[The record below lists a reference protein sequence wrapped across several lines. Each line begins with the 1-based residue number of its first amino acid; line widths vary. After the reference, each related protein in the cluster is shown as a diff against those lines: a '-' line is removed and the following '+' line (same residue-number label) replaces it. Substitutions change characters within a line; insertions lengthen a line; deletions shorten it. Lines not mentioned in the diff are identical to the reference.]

1 MSQLSAPGLRPHVL
15 AIKQQ
20 LAEGRA
26 KLRARHEKGSPGVQV
41 CRAQTELFD
50 TIVNALFEQTLADLN
65 DTGPDG
71 LRKHVALVPHGG
83 YGRGDVA
90 PFSDVDLMILHTP
103 DSSARVG
110 PLAERLVRDVYDVGL
125 VLGQSVR
132 TVRDACQLARTDATI
147 CTSLVESRYLTGNV
161 ELFDTF
167 VARFRREAQRNRKS
181 LLEAIEKARAEERTQ
196 FGDSVYLLEPNV
208 KRSPG
213 TLRGIQLLR
222 WIGFVCYG
230 AADPDTLRLQGQLTR
245 EDYDTLQQ
253 TREFLLRMRNEMHYH
268 AGKANDQLDRG
279 EQLRLSK
286 LYGYEDRDGMLAV
299 EQFMR
304 HYFLRTQAVQGIV
317 GRFRDAARGYSRIGR
332 LLAPLVSHQFERDF
346 RIEPQQVSV
355 TRRGMAKMNQ
365 DLSQIVR
372 LAEIA
377 NLYDKPI
384 DPLTLEKLREPAK
397 HMPSVVS
404 VETAARFISLLN
416 QPARLG
422 ESLRNLRDL
431 GVLEKLIPQFEH
443 ARCLLQFNAYHK
455 YTVDEHSLRAVEA
468 ATSFATDN
476 GPLGNVYR
484 QLKRKWLLHFA
495 LLLHDLGK
503 GFPEDHSEVGMRIA
517 DEVGRRF
524 QLDEPD
530 VETLKF
536 LVHKHLHMSHLAFRR
551 DTSDPALIVRFAV
564 EVGSAEVL
572 EMLFLLTAADFAAVG
587 PGVLN
592 AWKID
597 VLSDLLQR
605 TMPHLSSDDPTL
617 DFDADVEHRRQQVLG
632 HFTNR
637 DDREWF
643 QRQVAALP
651 SVYLRTTEPGT
662 LADDLA
668 QLRPL
673 AKTDAIARGRYL
685 PERHAI
691 EYLIGTYENITP
703 GVFHKLTGALSS
715 QGLRILSA
723 DITTLADG
731 LIFDR
736 FYVEDP
742 DHADAPPESRVQQV
756 CQALVTALKQ
766 ADGKLPQ
773 FRRLWR
779 SSDQRRHDNLTAL
792 PTQVRIDNSTSDRA
806 TIIDIFAADR
816 MGLLYT
822 ISRTLFEL
830 GLNVSVAKIGT
841 YLDQVVDVFY
851 VTEQNGTKLEDE
863 QRRKE
868 VRGRVL
874 AEIARL
880 ESEES
885 K

>member
-1 MSQLSAPGLRPHVL
+1 M
-15 AIKQQ
+15 
-20 LAEGRA
+20 
-26 KLRARHEKGSPGVQV
+26 
-41 CRAQTELFD
+41 
-50 TIVNALFEQTLADLN
+50 
-65 DTGPDG
+65 
-71 LRKHVALVPHGG
+71 
-83 YGRGDVA
+83 
-90 PFSDVDLMILHTP
+90 
-103 DSSARVG
+103 
-110 PLAERLVRDVYDVGL
+110 
-125 VLGQSVR
+125 
-132 TVRDACQLARTDATI
+132 
-147 CTSLVESRYLTGNV
+147 
-161 ELFDTF
+161 
-167 VARFRREAQRNRKS
+167 
-181 LLEAIEKARAEERTQ
+181 
-196 FGDSVYLLEPNV
+196 
-208 KRSPG
+208 
-213 TLRGIQLLR
+213 
-222 WIGFVCYG
+222 
-230 AADPDTLRLQGQLTR
+230 
-245 EDYDTLQQ
+245 
-253 TREFLLRMRNEMHYH
+253 
-268 AGKANDQLDRG
+268 
-279 EQLRLSK
+279 
-286 LYGYEDRDGMLAV
+286 
-299 EQFMR
+299 
-304 HYFLRTQAVQGIV
+304 
-317 GRFRDAARGYSRIGR
+317 
-332 LLAPLVSHQFERDF
+332 
-346 RIEPQQVSV
+346 
-355 TRRGMAKMNQ
+355 
-365 DLSQIVR
+365 
-372 LAEIA
+372 
-377 NLYDKPI
+377 
-384 DPLTLEKLREPAK
+384 
-397 HMPSVVS
+397 
-404 VETAARFISLLN
+404 
-416 QPARLG
+416 
-422 ESLRNLRDL
+422 
-431 GVLEKLIPQFEH
+431 
-443 ARCLLQFNAYHK
+443 
-455 YTVDEHSLRAVEA
+455 
-468 ATSFATDN
+468 
-476 GPLGNVYR
+476 GNVYR

>member
-1 MSQLSAPGLRPHVL
+1 MSQPSAPGLRPHVL
-15 AIKQQ
+15 AAKQQ
-20 LAEGRA
+20 LADGRA
-26 KLRARHEKGSPGVQV
+26 KLRARHDKGSPGVQV

-50 TIVNALFEQTLADLN
+50 TIVQSLFEQTLADLG
-65 DTGPDG
+65 DAGPDG
-71 LRKHVALVPHGG
+71 LRKHVALIPHGG

-103 DSSARVG
+103 ESFSRVV

-132 TVRDACQLARTDATI
+132 TVRDACQLAHTDATI
-147 CTSLVESRYLTGNV
+147 CTSLVESRFLTGNSDLY
-161 ELFDTF
+161 EAF
-167 VARFRREAQRNRKS
+167 VTRFSREAKRNHRA
-181 LLEAIEKARAEERTQ
+181 LLAAIEKARGEERSQ

-286 LYGYEDRDGMLAV
+286 LYGYEDREGMLAV
-299 EQFMR
+299 EQFMKQ
-304 HYFLRTQAVQGIV
+304 YFLRTQAVQGIV
-317 GRFRDAARGYSRIGR
+317 GRFREAARGYSRIGR
-332 LLAPLVSHQFERDF
+332 ILAPLVSHQFEGDF
-346 RIEPQQVSV
+346 LIEPQQISV
-355 TRRGMAKMNQ
+355 TRRGMAKMN
-365 DLSQIVR
+365 DDMSQIVR

-377 NLYDKPI
+377 NLYDKQISPH
-384 DPLTLEKLREPAK
+384 TLERLREPARQ
-397 HMPSVVS
+397 MPAVVS
-404 VETAARFISLLN
+404 VETAERFTSLLN

-422 ESLRNLRDL
+422 ELLRNLRDL

-443 ARCLLQFNAYHK
+443 AKCLLQFNAYHK

-468 ATSFATDN
+468 ATSFAKDT

-592 AWKID
+592 AWKIE
-597 VLSDLLQR
+597 VLADLLQR

-617 DFDADVEHRRQQVLG
+617 DFDTEVQKRRDEVLG

-637 DDREWF
+637 DDIEWF
-643 QRQVAALP
+643 QRQVEALP
-651 SVYLRTTEPGT
+651 SVYLRTTAPGM
-662 LADDLA
+662 LAEDLA

-673 AKTDAIARGRYL
+673 ATNDAIARGRYL
-685 PERHAI
+685 PERQAT
-691 EYLIGTYENITP
+691 EYHIGTYETITP

-742 DHADAPPESRVQQV
+742 DHTEAPPESRVQDV
-756 CQALVTALKQ
+756 CRALITALKQ
-766 ADGKLPQ
+766 TDGRLPQ
-773 FRRLWR
+773 FRRLWK
-779 SSDQRRHDNLTAL
+779 SSDQRRHANLTAL
-792 PTQVRIDNSTSDRA
+792 PTQVRIDNSTSDKA

-851 VTEQNGTKLEDE
+851 VTEQNGAKLEDE

-874 AEIARL
+874 AEIERL
-880 ESEES
+880 DQEETR
-885 K
+885 